1 MDTDRYVNELS
12 LEIPSYLSII
22 SGGSRHSII
31 TLSIYSFVFLVIA
44 YLINQ
49 TNLII
54 QNY

>member
-31 TLSIYSFVFLVIA
+31 TLSILLFFSRYCISH
-44 YLINQ
+44 NQ